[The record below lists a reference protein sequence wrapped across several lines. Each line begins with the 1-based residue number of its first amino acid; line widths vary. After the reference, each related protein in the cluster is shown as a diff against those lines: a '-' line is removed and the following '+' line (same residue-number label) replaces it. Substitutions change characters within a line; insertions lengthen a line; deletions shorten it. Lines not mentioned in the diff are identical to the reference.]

1 MPSNDK
7 TLVKKE
13 PPKSKRGERR
23 IEKAVIAKREK
34 LRQAAPDVYTNLDDA
49 YKTPESLPTLEEF
62 AIRREID
69 RAYGEAHQQ
78 YGATKMVDMGPFI
91 FERWLGK
98 KQSVDGVNYRTPYY
112 RAADITESPGALV
125 KEVQKLPDGAGL
137 RYGGFRNEVLNKYK
151 KEHRD
156 FQKSKTKLDGVKGAI
171 GSVFPPANFF
181 LAGGA
186 SIGGRNIPE
195 TLAAPVGAAAFVPMY
210 KMSKRKSS
218 NSQMPGQGQIM
229 AEGVSD
235 AALATLGT
243 FGGGYGV
250 FGKGIYQGGA
260 GDLVVPT
267 SGIGLNPF
275 IREARQIRKE
285 TKKELKKVSE
295 AQSRNT
301 AGKSARLDSMINRE
315 SADIDRL
322 IRLYE
327 NKYDV
332 KVEQKPK
339 QSNTYSAPTKTLKKS
354 NNGK

>member
-1 MPSNDK
+1 MASKDK
-7 TLVKKE
+7 PIIKKE

-34 LRQAAPDVYTNLDDA
+34 LQEAAPDVYTNLDDA

-69 RAYGEAHQQ
+69 RAYGEAHRQ
-78 YGATKMVDMGPFI
+78 YGATKMVDMGPLI

-112 RAADITESPGALV
+112 RAADITETTGSLV
-125 KEVQKLPDGAGL
+125 KDAQRLPDGSGL

-151 KEHRD
+151 KEHKD
-156 FQKSKTKLDGVKGAI
+156 FQKNKTKIDSIKGAI
-171 GSVFPPANFF
+171 GSVFPPANFL

-195 TLAAPVGAAAFVPMY
+195 TLAAPVGAAAFIPMY
-210 KMSKRKSS
+210 NMLKRES
-218 NSQMPGQGQIM
+218 NTGQQPSQGQIIS
-229 AEGVSD
+229 EGVVD
-235 AALATLGT
+235 AGLGALGA

-267 SGIGLNPF
+267 SGIGINPF
-275 IREARQIRKE
+275 MREARQIRKE
-285 TKKELKKVSE
+285 TKKELKKVSD
-295 AQSRNT
+295 AQSRNF
-301 AGKSARLDSMINRE
+301 AGKSGKLDSMINRE
-315 SADIDRL
+315 AADIDRL

-332 KVEQKPK
+332 KVEQKPR
-339 QSNTYSAPTKTLKKS
+339 QSNTYSQRTKNLKKAS
-354 NNGK
+354 NAK